1 MEHSPRNIAE
11 RRLDLSA
18 EYSRYSDLLEKI
30 LLEKPRIWMEMREQ
44 CKSDKQ
50 ADRMWEMSALGL
62 DEMKY
67 KLRCKAI
74 EKKLSAARTYLEVLT
89 GEANN
94 QY

>member
-30 LLEKPRIWMEMREQ
+30 LMDKPRIWMEMREQ
-44 CKSDKQ
+44 LKSDKQ
-50 ADRMWEMSALGL
+50 ADRAWEGSELGL
-62 DEMKY
+62 AETKY
-67 KLRCKAI
+67 RLRLKAI